1 MSVTA
6 VSPVSCLSATSLINK
21 GEPQAQSYPQEDTE
35 KAKAQISSDVSSSG
49 SAAVAVQAFTAF
61 QPDVQPIA
69 SLSPTSDGSQA
80 LPVSPGADLS
90 GSTAQWSGGV
100 VDVYA

>member
-6 VSPVSCLSATSLINK
+6 VSPVPFVNEPSLMNLE
-21 GEPQAQSYPQEDTE
+21 EPRVQSNLQEDAQ
-35 KAKAQISSDVSSSG
+35 KAKAQSSSDVSSSG

-69 SLSPTSDGSQA
+69 SLSPATDIPPT
-80 LPVSPGADLS
+80 LPVDLGANSSDSP
-90 GSTAQWSGGV
+90 TQWSGAI

>member
-6 VSPVSCLSATSLINK
+6 ISPVPFVSEPSLMNLE
-21 GEPQAQSYPQEDTE
+21 EPRVQSSLQEDSQ
-35 KAKAQISSDVSSSG
+35 KAKAQTSSDVSSSG
-49 SAAVAVQAFTAF
+49 SAAIAVQAFRAF

-69 SLSPTSDGSQA
+69 SLSPSNEVPPT
-80 LPVSPGADLS
+80 LPVDLAPNSSDSP
-90 GSTAQWSGGV
+90 TQWSGAI

>member
-6 VSPVSCLSATSLINK
+6 ISPVPFVNEPSLMNLE
-21 GEPQAQSYPQEDTE
+21 EPRVRSNLQDDAQ
-35 KAKAQISSDVSSSG
+35 KAKAQTSSDVSSSG

-69 SLSPTSDGSQA
+69 SLSPSNDVPPA
-80 LPVSPGADLS
+80 LPMDLAPKSSDSPTQWAGA
-90 GSTAQWSGGV
+90 V

>member
-6 VSPVSCLSATSLINK
+6 ISPVPFVNEPSFVNLE
-21 GEPQAQSYPQEDTE
+21 EPQVQSSLQEDAQ
-35 KAKAQISSDVSSSG
+35 KAKAQSSSDVSSSG
-49 SAAVAVQAFTAF
+49 SAAIAVQAFTAF

-69 SLSPTSDGSQA
+69 SLSPSNEILPA
-80 LPVSPGADLS
+80 LPVDLGANSVDSP
-90 GSTAQWSGGV
+90 TQWSGAI

>member
-6 VSPVSCLSATSLINK
+6 ISPVPFVNEPSLMNLE
-21 GEPQAQSYPQEDTE
+21 EPRVQSSLQEDAQ
-35 KAKAQISSDVSSSG
+35 KAKAQTSSNVSSSG

-69 SLSPTSDGSQA
+69 SLSPSNDAPPA
-80 LPVSPGADLS
+80 LPVDLGANSGDSP
-90 GSTAQWSGGV
+90 TQWSGAI

>member
-6 VSPVSCLSATSLINK
+6 ISPVPFVNEPSLMNLE
-21 GEPQAQSYPQEDTE
+21 EPRVQSSLQEDAQ
-35 KAKAQISSDVSSSG
+35 KAKAQTSSDVSSSG
-49 SAAVAVQAFTAF
+49 SAAIAVQAFTAF

-69 SLSPTSDGSQA
+69 SLSPSNDVPPA
-80 LPVSPGADLS
+80 LPVDLAPNSSDSP
-90 GSTAQWSGGV
+90 TQWSGAI